1 MSNTVLVV
9 EDEPNLLMALKYTL
23 EQEGY
28 DTLTAVDGESGLRIA
43 QSRSPD
49 LVILD
54 VMLPSLDGF
63 EVCRIL
69 RRQSNIPILMLTAR
83 GEEVDRV
90 VGLELGADDY
100 VTKPFNMRELLARV
114 RNMLRR
120 SSTPALESS
129 PGDDEVIR
137 SGNLKI
143 DLASHSITLDDED
156 LAVKPREFSLIVAA
170 RRKQRACIYKGP
182 DPGTAVGARLHRR
195 LPHGRCSHT
204 LASREDR
211 TRAFAAPTNSD
222 DSWRWLP
229 IRRMTDEVARSTQAI
244 GPCLHC
250 CPASGIERDSDADR
264 VSWSG
269 LAGLCR

>member
-1 MSNTVLVV
+1 
-9 EDEPNLLMALKYTL
+9 MALKYTL

-129 PGDDEVIR
+129 PG
-137 SGNLKI
+137 LKI

-156 LAVKPREFSLIVAA
+156 LAVKPREFSLISLLAA
-170 RRKQRACIYKGP
+170 NRG
-182 DPGTAVGARLHRR
+182 
-195 LPHGRCSHT
+195 
-204 LASREDR
+204 
-211 TRAFAAPTNSD
+211 RAFTRD
-222 DSWRWLP
+222 QILERLWGHDYIGDSRTVDVHIRWLREKIEP
-229 IRRMTDEVARSTQAI
+229 EPSQPRRIVTIRGVGYRFD
-244 GPCLHC
+244 G
-250 CPASGIERDSDADR
+250 
-264 VSWSG
+264 
-269 LAGLCR
+269 